1 MEKSR
6 DSYDAVSLSRR
17 RFLGRAA
24 VSAVAAA
31 GVGLSVDE
39 AKARERARGREFR
52 WDMEADVVVIGAGCS
67 GLCASIAARD
77 AGASVIAVD
86 KNRDIGGMMIL
97 SGGSVHLGGG
107 HSLQRKLGLEDSA
120 DLVFTDWIRFDNLT
134 SRYNDREQVRKFA
147 DENVATFEFLVEN
160 GVEFYGYATGP
171 GDASTV
177 PRQFPVRPWPT
188 FGQVYTGSNGSG
200 LARALERSARMK
212 GVEILLRHRMM
223 TIIREQMLSGRVLG
237 ISVQLPDGVSTANI
251 RANNGV
257 VVASGGMSGNVNFR
271 RQFDPRVTEEYQNVS
286 LPYNVR
292 TADGELAAQD
302 IGASLWGTVNQTSGG
317 ATTIRKPDGIGVRWG
332 NPLILPHSPLFEE
345 AGGIGVE
352 PQDYQ
357 NYVIVN
363 DVGVRFADETTE
375 GFDDYLPRAF
385 AWQGNPYKLDGG
397 GPTWAIID
405 AEGVARE
412 GFTPDY
418 PQVDLAH
425 GYFHVGATIAEL
437 ASKIWNE
444 FQTRPMPPRNLVAT
458 IERYNS
464 FVDSGVDEDFGK
476 PTPMYKIA
484 TPPFYALWNTCW
496 TDDTYTGLRT
506 NAEAEVIDRRGK
518 KIEGLYC
525 AGESQGGFAQHG
537 LGRCAAFGRI
547 AGMNA
552 ARA

>member
-1 MEKSR
+1 MAKIHEENI
-6 DSYDAVSLSRR
+6 SLSRR
-17 RFLGRAA
+17 RFLGRTA
-24 VSAVAAA
+24 VGAVAATGL
-31 GVGLSVDE
+31 GVGLSQ
-39 AKARERARGREFR
+39 AKAQDAERGRDFR
-52 WDMEADVVVIGAGCS
+52 WDREADVVVIGAGCS
-67 GLCASIAARD
+67 GLSGAIAARD
-77 AGASVIAVD
+77 TGASVIVVER
-86 KNRDIGGMMIL
+86 NYDIGGMMIL

-107 HSLQRKLGLEDSA
+107 HGLQQKLGLEDSA
-120 DLVFTDWIRFDNLT
+120 DLVFSDWIRFDHLT

-147 DENVATFEFLVEN
+147 DENAATFEFLVEN
-160 GVEFYGYATGP
+160 GVEFYGYASGP

-177 PRQFPVRPWPT
+177 PRQFPVRPWQA

-200 LARALERSARMK
+200 LARPLERSARRK

-223 TIIREQMLSGRVLG
+223 TIIREEMLSGRVLG
-237 ISVQLPDGVSTANI
+237 ISVQLPDGVTVINIKANK
-251 RANNGV
+251 GV
-257 VVASGGMSGNVNFR
+257 LICSGGMSGNVNFR
-271 RQFDPRVTEEYQNVS
+271 RQYDPRVTEEYQNVS
-286 LPYNVR
+286 LPYNHR

-302 IGASLWGTVNQTSGG
+302 IGASLWGAVNQTSGG

-345 AGGIGVE
+345 AGGIGIE

-363 DVGVRFADETTE
+363 DVGQRFADETTE

-385 AWQGNPYKLDGG
+385 AWHGNPDRLDGG
-397 GPTWAIID
+397 GPTWAIVD
-405 AEGVARE
+405 ADGVARE
-412 GFTPDY
+412 GFTPEHPY
-418 PQVDLAH
+418 VDFAH
-425 GYFHVGATIAEL
+425 GYFHSGATIAEL

-458 IERYNS
+458 IERYNAL
-464 FVDSGVDEDFGK
+464 VDAGVDEDFGK
-476 PTPMYKIA
+476 PSPMYKLQ

-496 TDDTYTGLRT
+496 TDDTYTGVRT
-506 NAEAEVIDRRGK
+506 NGEAEVIDRRGL

-552 ARA
+552 AHS